1 MRALAAADARLRGSF
16 RALGLSLGRLGRP
29 RRRPPPASLGAVAVT
44 VLASGILIGVGIGP
58 LALGVSSAARQ
69 LLVLVTG
76 GAAAPARHDNAASS
90 PPAGG
95 GLAPP
100 SGQADLGGGGGG
112 GDTPAPAPGRA
123 APSPAPAGPT
133 PTRPGTEHTTPASP
147 PRPAPPGTPTTPPAP
162 PVTIALTGRVA
173 HVNPLNGALAL
184 SGRHGD
190 LKSLHLSAGPKP
202 GQRLEVQARHL
213 LNDTYAVDDPL
224 PRATDDPSPVD
235 LTGTVTFVDV
245 PHSFYVLSA
254 PGVSVAIGVGETAP
268 PPAPAPASP
277 FARRLASRAARR
289 AAAVD
294 PPPVIPPLIPVP
306 PITPPPVIPPLIPVP
321 PITPPP
327 VLPLPPI
334 VTPPPADLPPPLPA
348 VGDRLAVTT
357 DVVAR
362 PEPGAPPW
370 LRERARAPAG
380 GGRNDVL
387 DAAGIVLALDPRQ
400 RTLVLSGD
408 DAHETTAVLPV
419 AVPPD
424 LPLKGVV
431 AQESV
436 VAHVRPD
443 GHGAFTLTGIAA
455 DTGPDTADDPTSALG
470 DFSPFAAALRAS
482 VSAERGR
489 SPSGPAGR
497 GRSGSRRPRAARWP
511 GLRRRPG
518 TSSRPRRG

>member
-112 GDTPAPAPGRA
+112 GARAPAPGRA

-147 PRPAPPGTPTTPPAP
+147 LRPAPPGTPTTPPAP

-224 PRATDDPSPVD
+224 PGATDDPSPVE

-245 PHSFYVLSA
+245 PNSFYVLSA
-254 PGVSVAIGVGETAP
+254 PGVSLAIGVGETAP
-268 PPAPAPASP
+268 PLAPAPASP

-306 PITPPPVIPPLIPVP
+306 PITPPPVA
-321 PITPPP
+321 
-327 VLPLPPI
+327 PLPPI
-334 VTPPPADLPPPLPA
+334 ATPPPAHNLPPLPL
-348 VGDRLAVTT
+348 VGDRLAITA
-357 DVVAR
+357 DSVAR
-362 PEPGAPPW
+362 TEAGAPPW
-370 LRERARAPAG
+370 LRERARNPEG
-380 GGRNDVL
+380 GSRNNVL

>member
-1 MRALAAADARLRGSF
+1 MRALAAADARMRGSF
-16 RALGLSLGRLGRP
+16 RALGVSLGRFGRR
-29 RRRPPPASLGAVAVT
+29 RRRPRPASLGVVAVT

-58 LALGVSSAARQ
+58 LALGASSAARR
-69 LLVLVTG
+69 LLVLVM
-76 GAAAPARHDNAASS
+76 GAPATPAAPDRASA

-112 GDTPAPAPGRA
+112 GGAPAPAPGPA
-123 APSPAPAGPT
+123 APSPAPAHPI
-133 PTRPGTEHTTPASP
+133 PTRPRPEHTTPASP
-147 PRPAPPGTPTTPPAP
+147 PRPAPPRTPTTPPAP
-162 PVTIALTGRVA
+162 PVTVALAGRVA
-173 HVNPLNGALAL
+173 HLNPLNGALAL
-184 SGRHGD
+184 TGRDGD
-190 LKSLHLSAGPKP
+190 LKSLHLSGDPKP
-202 GQRLEVQARHL
+202 GQRLEVRARHL

-224 PRATDDPSPVD
+224 PGATDDPSPVE

-362 PEPGAPPW
+362 AEPGAPPW